1 MRFTAMTRG
10 RRGKLAMAT
19 AALGI
24 GLLSVTGCG
33 YINAQQTTEQ
43 YSASDG
49 TRTDLGPLQL
59 RNMMIISDG
68 EDKPG
73 RVIGAVYNTSA
84 NDVKLTINGAGGS
97 QTQVP
102 VKKNSYVLLNDSADP
117 AILSTSGGKPGSLV
131 EVTIREDGT
140 NLDAKFKMPV
150 LDATI
155 TDYKKYLPT
164 AEPTSSGAAS
174 GSATPTSTASPS
186 SATSASSTASPS
198 SSATPSPTSS
208 R

>member
-1 MRFTAMTRG
+1 MFQDSQGVRDVRFTAMNRG
-10 RRGKLAMAT
+10 QRGKLEMAT

-33 YINAQQTTEQ
+33 YINPQQTSVQ

-68 EDKPG
+68 EGKPG
-73 RVIGAVYNTSA
+73 RVIGAVYNTSS
-84 NDVKLTINGAGGS
+84 NDVKLTINGASGY
-97 QTQVP
+97 QNQVP
-102 VKKNSYVLLNDSADP
+102 VKKNSYVL
-117 AILSTSGGKPGSLV
+117 IHVSTSGGKPGSLV

-140 NLDAKFKMPV
+140 NADAKFKMPV
-150 LDATI
+150 LDASI

-164 AEPTSSGAAS
+164 AEPTS
-174 GSATPTSTASPS
+174 
-186 SATSASSTASPS
+186 
-198 SSATPSPTSS
+198 
-208 R
+208 